1 MSWNQQNINLL
12 IDNVSKNPT
21 NLGYA
26 FNLTANAIGKS
37 KESVSKWYYNNIR
50 KKQAVISV
58 ATKHG
63 YSVNIKNSPII
74 KDATIELRMEIMK
87 DILTKMSSKERKEVV
102 KLILNL

>member
-1 MSWNQQNINLL
+1 MNWTQQNINLL

-26 FNLTANAIGKS
+26 FTLTADAIGKN
-37 KESVSKWYYNNIR
+37 KDTVSKWYYNNVK

-58 ATKHG
+58 STKHG
-63 YSVNIKNSPII
+63 YTINTKNTPIV

-87 DILTKMSSKERKEVV
+87 GILSKMSSKERKEIV

>member
-1 MSWNQQNINLL
+1 MSWTQQNISLL

-21 NLGYA
+21 NLNHA
-26 FNLTANAIGKS
+26 FQLTSNVIGKS
-37 KESVSKWYYNNIR
+37 RDSVSKWYYNNIK

-63 YSVNIKNSPII
+63 FSVNTKNTLIV
-74 KDATIELRMEIMK
+74 KDTSIELRMEIMK
-87 DILTKMSSKERKEVV
+87 DILTKMSLKERKEVV